1 MSEELL
7 CNTTC
12 LYDKLKELDLR
23 LTKLVNMDTGT
34 ESKAEESECH
44 QVTTALIQDLLC
56 YARTFGM
63 MLTMSDF
70 TAIVN
75 IATWWNVEIDESNY
89 DAFEIHN
96 DITTLTAIL
105 EGYQNEN

>member
-1 MSEELL
+1 MSDELL

-12 LYDKLKELDLR
+12 LYDKLKELDQR
-23 LTKLVNMDTGT
+23 LAKLVNMDSGT
-34 ESKAEESECH
+34 ESKAEELECNS
-44 QVTTALIQDLLC
+44 VTKAMIQDLLC

-75 IATWWNVEIDESNY
+75 IATWWNVEIDESDY
-89 DAFEIHN
+89 DAFEVHN
-96 DITTLTAIL
+96 DITTLSAIL
-105 EGYQNEN
+105 EGYQNDD